1 MSNYCKNIH
10 FSFFF
15 FSCGVAN
22 FLKIAWKM
30 TWFSLCFMRF
40 IQLFSSRQHSCQEQ
54 RQADTEYI
62 TWIFM
67 NILWFLSSVCSTESP
82 DFILKSFLSSAEPT
96 SRKTIKSLSI
106 AFPVCQ
112 NKLILWFLKSW
123 NYFPSKIFLV
133 RKIHQNIVFH
143 LQNMRIWSNFDR
155 KIFCGN
161 FGREN

>member
-96 SRKTIKSLSI
+96 SRKTIKSIFI

-112 NKLILWFLKSW
+112 NKLILWFLKNREIISLQKKKKIIAKNSSKHFFDFPKKKNPTIW
-123 NYFPSKIFLV
+123 N
-133 RKIHQNIVFH
+133 
-143 LQNMRIWSNFDR
+143 NFVT
-155 KIFCGN
+155 
-161 FGREN
+161 

>member
-40 IQLFSSRQHSCQEQ
+40 IQPFSSRQHSCQEQ

-82 DFILKSFLSSAEPT
+82 DFILKSFLSSAEAT
-96 SRKTIKSLSI
+96 SRKTIKSIFI

-112 NKLILWFLKSW
+112 NKLILWFLKNREIISLQKEKKIIAK
-123 NYFPSKIFLV
+123 NSSKHFFD
-133 RKIHQNIVFH
+133 FH
-143 LQNMRIWSNFDR
+143 KNEDL
-155 KIFCGN
+155 K
-161 FGREN
+161 